1 MKAIILAA
9 GKGTRLDGAAVKPKC
24 LVEVGG
30 LSLLQRQIDS
40 LRSVNVNEIVVVV
53 GFGAESIRDACGEEV
68 SFVENT
74 RFAETSSLYS
84 LWLASE
90 HLGDGF
96 VVLNSDVLV
105 HPQLLAD
112 LIESAHPDALLL
124 SDTDTQLLGDEEM
137 KVKLHDRLV
146 IDISKSMDPLE
157 ADGENVG
164 IVKFS
169 ASGAKVLAG
178 YMNDLI
184 AGGAVKDWAPRA
196 FREFALHHP
205 LYALSTR
212 GLPWIEIDFPEDYQ
226 RAVNEVYPRIHA
238 ELLREQNTYHLET
251 PSALVFNES

>member
-1 MKAIILAA
+1 
-9 GKGTRLDGAAVKPKC
+9 
-24 LVEVGG
+24 
-30 LSLLQRQIDS
+30 
-40 LRSVNVNEIVVVV
+40 
-53 GFGAESIRDACGEEV
+53 
-68 SFVENT
+68 
-74 RFAETSSLYS
+74 
-84 LWLASE
+84 
-90 HLGDGF
+90 
-96 VVLNSDVLV
+96 LV
-105 HPQLLAD
+105 HPQLLAE

-137 KVKLHDRLV
+137 KVKLHGRLV

-169 ASGAKVLAG
+169 ASGAKVLTG

-226 RAVNEVYPRIHA
+226 RAVNEVYPRIQA